1 MKSAAES
8 ASAADFCNKSATI
21 GVLDAKP
28 LLLRSFWDASHLCGT
43 FGYKVMSV
51 WKKNILPDKI
61 STWRLLQLRRRWQQW
76 KFHQIYCFAEKRVLR
91 GQRGWVSNGKWTAG
105 PPDDTPARSVWVGS
119 CASWKVG
126 FSPWL
131 PPLILS
137 PPPPPSPIL
146 SNFKCQCRPPRLV
159 WSASP
164 SGYDLS
170 RYPPVTWWGEHFFFT
185 KCPLRNTLVNTVYTF
200 QIALHC

>member
-1 MKSAAES
+1 M
-8 ASAADFCNKSATI
+8 FTPPCNW
-21 GVLDAKP
+21 G
-28 LLLRSFWDASHLCGT
+28 
-43 FGYKVMSV
+43 
-51 WKKNILPDKI
+51 LPRKI
-61 STWRLLQLRRRWQQW
+61 ISRRRGWSDKSW
-76 KFHQIYCFAEKRVLR
+76 GSALTLKVWWNRIYCFAEKRVLR

-159 WSASP
+159 WSVSP

-170 RYPPVTWWGEHFFFT
+170 RYPPVTWWGEHFFFLQSVLWET
-185 KCPLRNTLVNTVYTF
+185 PYYTYMKY
-200 QIALHC
+200 

>member
-1 MKSAAES
+1 MQSPCSCGHFEMRLTYVALSVTKLWAFEEKKYFTRQNLNLKATATQAAVAAVKISSDILFCREES
-8 ASAADFCNKSATI
+8 AK
-21 GVLDAKP
+21 
-28 LLLRSFWDASHLCGT
+28 R
-43 FGYKVMSV
+43 
-51 WKKNILPDKI
+51 
-61 STWRLLQLRRRWQQW
+61 
-76 KFHQIYCFAEKRVLR
+76 AE
-91 GQRGWVSNGKWTAG
+91 GKWTAG

-170 RYPPVTWWGEHFFFT
+170 RYPPVTWWGEHFFLQSVLWET
-185 KCPLRNTLVNTVYTF
+185 P
-200 QIALHC
+200 

>member
-1 MKSAAES
+1 MWHFRLQSYERLK
-8 ASAADFCNKSATI
+8 
-21 GVLDAKP
+21 
-28 LLLRSFWDASHLCGT
+28 
-43 FGYKVMSV
+43 
-51 WKKNILPDKI
+51 KKNILPDKI

-185 KCPLRNTLVNTVYTF
+185 KCPLRNTLLVS
-200 QIALHC
+200 L